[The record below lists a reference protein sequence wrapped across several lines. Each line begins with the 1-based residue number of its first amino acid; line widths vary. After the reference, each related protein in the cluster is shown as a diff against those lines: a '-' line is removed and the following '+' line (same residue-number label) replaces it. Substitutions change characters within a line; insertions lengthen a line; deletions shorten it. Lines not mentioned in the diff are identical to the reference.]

1 MKDFLAALV
10 VALIVFVW
18 WLSSVALLFYILL
31 SIAKVFI

>member
-1 MKDFLAALV
+1 MKDYLAALV
-10 VALIVFVW
+10 VGLIVFAW